1 MKITPRIVIANLEE
15 YLDLF
20 NFKLSEEVRRTLSEV
35 EEFAYKCDNPSN
47 YNLYFSKAIANSDLI
62 QTVFEDFSKKPDLIA
77 LKLEKDYY
85 RCIDKIAKYKDETCG
100 YLEIYNRQRIEKASI
115 IDVALEYAVRENRNI
130 LKIEDIFL
138 AAMEDYER
146 ILREDDPHWIDKR
159 LNKSDI
165 TFSHVCGYYD
175 DNLEIKFEDI
185 KEAIFYNN
193 QYNRNIKA
201 V

>member
-1 MKITPRIVIANLEE
+1 MKITPRIVLANLEE

-20 NFKLSEEVRRTLSEV
+20 NFKLSEDARKTLSEV

-47 YNLYFSKAIANSDLI
+47 YNLYFSKAIGNSNLI
-62 QTVFEDFSKKPDLIA
+62 KKVFEDLSKKSDLIA

-85 RCIDKIAKYKDETCG
+85 RCIDKIAKYNDQTCG
-100 YLEIYNRQRIEKASI
+100 YLEIYDRQRIEKTSI
-115 IDVALEYAVRENRNI
+115 IDIALEYAVKDNRNI
-130 LKIEDIFL
+130 LKTEDIFL

-146 ILREDDPHWIDKR
+146 ILREDDSNWV
-159 LNKSDI
+159 NKSDI

-185 KEAIFYNN
+185 KEAIFYKN

>member
-1 MKITPRIVIANLEE
+1 MKITPRIVLANLKE

-20 NFKLSEEVRRTLSEV
+20 NFKLSEGARKALNEV

-47 YNLYFSKAIANSDLI
+47 YNLFFSKAIQNSNLI
-62 QTVFEDFSKKPDLIA
+62 QKVFENFRTKPDLIA

-85 RCIDKIAKYKDETCG
+85 RCIDKIAKYNNDSCG
-100 YLEIYNRQRIEKASI
+100 YLEIDCRHRIEKASI
-115 IDVALEYAVRENRNI
+115 IDIALEYAVKGNRNI
-130 LKIEDIFL
+130 LQTEDIFL

-146 ILREDDPHWIDKR
+146 ILQEDDSHWVDKR

-175 DNLEIKFEDI
+175 DNLDIKFEDI
-185 KEAIFYNN
+185 KEAILYNK
-193 QYNRNIKA
+193 YNIDIKA
-201 V
+201 A

>member
-1 MKITPRIVIANLEE
+1 MKITPRIVLANLEE

-20 NFKLSEEVRRTLSEV
+20 NFKLSEEARRTLNEV

-47 YNLYFSKAIANSDLI
+47 YNLYFSKAIGNSDII
-62 QTVFEDFSKKPDLIA
+62 QTVLEDLSKKPDLIA

-85 RCIDKIAKYKDETCG
+85 RCIDKIAKYNDKSCG
-100 YLEIYNRQRIEKASI
+100 YLEVYDRQRIDKASI
-115 IDVALEYAVRENRNI
+115 IDIALEYAVRGNRNI
-130 LKIEDIFL
+130 LKTEDIFL
-138 AAMEDYER
+138 AGMEDYKR
-146 ILREDDPHWIDKR
+146 ILREDKSHWVDER
-159 LNKSDI
+159 LNKSDV

-175 DNLEIKFEDI
+175 DDLEIKFNDI